1 LEIFLG
7 FLKAMASS
15 ARRTTDP
22 IDQLWNAFTPD
33 LRKELEADD
42 RHYLRSGSRNESIL
56 KIDGGELMG
65 SWVSQQIRKGKTPT
79 ADQINLMIDAKLR
92 TLLVKKA
99 EGDRSGFTIHQY
111 LDVLIQTLGYYP
123 EVILH
128 LLFLVEKL
136 PGLEEKARK
145 EIMVRYLTQTPIPEE
160 GTHKQTTVKYL
171 IYNRR
176 ELLVE
181 LLKYANSQRIRL
193 GERLQ
198 KEFQYAEDFQMEFE
212 IVMILSRITA
222 KDPFSFFL
230 RYDTN
235 EIYHFLQLPK
245 DLQIRILQTSS
256 MQRTLER
263 LFIGGEDRYPR
274 IAYIH
279 SEHVSVPVLLD
290 LVYEAYGPEAFNLI
304 LPTNFL
310 SSGVVQV
317 SLLYLVLMFNHTV
330 AIQDLPLDDSP
341 IVEVNTDFF
350 DSTAPI
356 ELQEQKLFTLEQFG
370 VILTKYRSSIQVLPD
385 RMEDGELLLALART
399 LAKNRRQQ
407 TKQLLLQYRY
417 REKHKRPDGTYTTVE
432 QRED

>member
-1 LEIFLG
+1 MNLV
-7 FLKAMASS
+7 
-15 ARRTTDP
+15 
-22 IDQLWNAFTPD
+22 DQLWNAFTPD
-33 LRKELEADD
+33 LRKALEADD
-42 RHYLRSGSRNESIL
+42 RHYLRSGSRDESIL

-92 TLLVKKA
+92 TLLIKKA

-111 LDVLIQTLGYYP
+111 LDVLIQILGYYP

-145 EIMVRYLTQTPIPEE
+145 EIMVRYLTQTPVPEE

-181 LLKYANSQRIRL
+181 LLKYANSRRIRL

-212 IVMILSRITA
+212 IIKIMTPIIK
-222 KDPFSFFL
+222 KDPFSWYL
-230 RYDTN
+230 RSHVG
-235 EIYHFLQLPK
+235 EIYRFMLLPK
-245 DLQIRILQTSS
+245 DLQIQILQASS

-263 LFIGGEDRYPR
+263 LFIDGDDRYPR
-274 IAYIH
+274 IASISSGH
-279 SEHVSVPVLLD
+279 VPVLLN
-290 LVYEAYGPEAFNLI
+290 LVYEAYGPDAFSLL
-304 LPTNFL
+304 LPMDFV
-310 SSGVVQV
+310 SVGVVRV
-317 SLLYLVLMFNHTV
+317 SLLYLVMMFNHGKAVRTF
-330 AIQDLPLDDSP
+330 PLDDSP
-341 IVEVNTDFF
+341 IVEVNPDFF
-350 DSTAPI
+350 NSTAPI

-370 VILTKYRSSIQVLPD
+370 FILTKYRPFIQVLPD
-385 RMEDGELLLALART
+385 RMEDGELLLTLART

-407 TKQLLLQYRY
+407 TRQLLLQYRY
-417 REKHKRPDGTYTTVE
+417 REKYRRPDGTYTTLE